1 MSTVTGSGS
10 LRTRIVVEKPD
21 SEKTGKAT
29 KRDNWKN
36 VFGDGVAIWADWK
49 RKMTRFDSTVDN
61 VENDRVV
68 ANETAKVKIRYCT
81 GVTSVC
87 RVKRIGDEEGYW
99 YIIGSPDRSTDGG
112 WLEFT
117 VERKAAA
124 L

>member
-1 MSTVTGSGS
+1 MSSVTSSGS
-10 LRTRIVVEKPD
+10 LRTRIIVEMPD
-21 SEKTGKAT
+21 SVKTGRAT
-29 KRDNWKN
+29 KVDKWKN
-36 VFGDGVAIWADWK
+36 VFGEGATIHADWK

-61 VENDRVV
+61 VENDRVT
-68 ANETAKVKIRYCT
+68 ANETAKVKIRYCK
-81 GVTSVC
+81 GVTGVC

-99 YIIGSPDRSTDGG
+99 YVIGSPDRNGG